1 MTSATIRILFA
12 VLGVG
17 AVGCSGPP
25 PIQACEPGDGLTP
38 VCVFQNPEDVV
49 GLQGGW
55 LLVSEMDRTGDGGVL
70 TAYRPSDGT
79 RRVIHRG
86 GAAFLPHGVDL
97 SRDGT
102 RLLVVDHGEGE
113 TIEEF
118 AVVYDVDTGPAVEH
132 VRSTEVPAEL
142 DASLNDVAFTPTGFV
157 TTKMM
162 SASPLKGMWGMATGS
177 DTGQLLSWSA
187 DTGWSAVA
195 DSNGVGPNGVAASSD
210 GRHYF
215 FAEWGRSR
223 VVRVN
228 AEGGG
233 RVESG
238 DLGFS
243 PDNLTWTPDGRLLA
257 AGQVATPAEALACS
271 SVPEGASCGLGSGVA
286 RLDPETLEFET
297 VLRHDPAT
305 VMGAASVALEHDGRI
320 WIGTFAGDRLAWMKA
335 P

>member
-1 MTSATIRILFA
+1 MTSTTIRAL
-12 VLGVG
+12 VGTLLVG

-25 PIQACEPGDGLTP
+25 PIQTCEPGDGLTP
-38 VCVFQNPEDVV
+38 VCEFQNPEDLV
-49 GLQGGW
+49 GLTDGW
-55 LLVSEMDRTGDGGVL
+55 LIVSEMDRTGDGGVL

-79 RRVIHRG
+79 RRTIHSG
-86 GAAFLPHGVDL
+86 GAAFLPHGIDL
-97 SRDGT
+97 SGDGT

-118 AVVYDVDTGPAVEH
+118 AVSHDADAGPSVEH
-132 VRSTEVPAEL
+132 LRSIEVPAEL
-142 DASLNDVAFTPTGFV
+142 DANLNDVAVTPTGFV

-162 SASPLKGMWGMATGS
+162 PTSQLKGMWGMLTGS
-177 DTGQLLSWSA
+177 DTGHLLTWSA
-187 DTGWSAVA
+187 EVGWNVVA
-195 DSNGVGPNGVAASSD
+195 ESNGMGPNGVAARPD
-210 GRHYF
+210 GRHYY

-233 RVESG
+233 RLESG

-243 PDNLTWTPDGRLLA
+243 PDNLTWTPGGEILA
-257 AGQVATPAEALACS
+257 GGQLTTPSQAMACL
-271 SVPEGASCGLGSGVA
+271 SVPEGATCGLGSGVA

-297 VLRHDPAT
+297 VLSHDPAT

-320 WIGTFAGDRLAWMKA
+320 WLGTFGGNRLVWMEA
-335 P
+335 R